1 MYQTVIFDLDG
12 TILNTIDDLA
22 NAGNHVCR
30 ENGWPEHTAAEFC
43 RMVGHGIPDLVSRFS
58 PPEGQAPEILADTL
72 ERFSAYYARHNMD
85 VTAPYEGIVAMLER
99 LKAAGVRMA
108 VYSNKAD
115 GFSQVIIGRYFP
127 NTFALVRGKLD
138 GVPVKPDP
146 AGIRGVLA
154 ELGADAESTL
164 FVGDSAVD
172 VWTAHNGGL
181 MACGVTWGFR
191 GREELESA
199 GADILVDTAEQLERI
214 IMG

>member
-12 TILNTIDDLA
+12 TILNPIDDLA

>member
-1 MYQTVIFDLDG
+1 MNSG
-12 TILNTIDDLA
+12 TRYRSPGLS
-22 NAGNHVCR
+22 R
-30 ENGWPEHTAAEFC
+30 ELP
-43 RMVGHGIPDLVSRFS
+43 L
-58 PPEGQAPEILADTL
+58 PP
-72 ERFSAYYARHNMD
+72 S
-85 VTAPYEGIVAMLER
+85 
-99 LKAAGVRMA
+99 
-108 VYSNKAD
+108 
-115 GFSQVIIGRYFP
+115 GRSSTP
-127 NTFALVRGKLD
+127 
-138 GVPVKPDP
+138 PDP